1 MILFFSGFQD
11 FGDDHPKTSRVTEL
25 PASRWRPVAG
35 GGQQRWRLTGK
46 SPTAASWRVHI
57 LILTNLWTGLE
68 PFIIMLTDTKYA
80 ASLVQSVSVPPPAL
94 VVSMVQT
101 SMYHTPFTSSVASPD
116 VSEPPS
122 HRVTSEST
130 GKSPET
136 GRRRRL
142 TTVVSYQKITG
153 GCGDAATMRRRLP
166 SSGRTVAGYD
176 ERPAD
181 MVARESHARDF
192 GRRVRPRRGGYPAE
206 IPAPDSFQCHEHTGG
221 VEIARN
227 QTVREISTIF

>member
-1 MILFFSGFQD
+1 MNSCC
-11 FGDDHPKTSRVTEL
+11 SN
-25 PASRWRPVAG
+25 
-35 GGQQRWRLTGK
+35 RL
-46 SPTAASWRVHI
+46 R
-57 LILTNLWTGLE
+57 
-68 PFIIMLTDTKYA
+68 
-80 ASLVQSVSVPPPAL
+80 SVIRAKN
-94 VVSMVQT
+94 QGR
-101 SMYHTPFTSSVASPD
+101 TPFERLKTDNRGSGQK
-116 VSEPPS
+116 PS
-122 HRVTSEST
+122 HRVTGEST